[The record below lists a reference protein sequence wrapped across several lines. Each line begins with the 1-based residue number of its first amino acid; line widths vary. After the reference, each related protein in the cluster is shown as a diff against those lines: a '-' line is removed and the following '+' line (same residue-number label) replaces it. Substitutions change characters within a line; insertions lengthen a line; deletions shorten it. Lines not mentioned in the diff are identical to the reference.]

1 MLNQLTADV
10 REMFQE
16 QVTYRELLIQMTKR
30 DLMLRYKQTIMGFG
44 WAVFMPLLNTL
55 IFTVIFTRVAKLD
68 TGGIPY
74 PIFSYTGL
82 MAWNLFASSLR
93 FAVNSLTA
101 NTNLVTKVY
110 FPREIFPFSAV
121 VVSIVDF
128 AVASIILVGMMIYY
142 RIAPG
147 SALLFLPVVLIV
159 HILFTTGVSLLLAM
173 GNLFFRD
180 IKYLFEVVLMLWMFA
195 SSVLYPMDQVGGRL
209 AVLLQFNPMTPIIDA
224 YRSVIL
230 LNQLP
235 PAAPFAAASVLA
247 ALTLGFGWVWFHRTE
262 FRFAESV

>member
-1 MLNQLTADV
+1 MSQLAFDC
-10 REMFQE
+10 REMLTE
-16 QVTYRELLIQMTKR
+16 QIEYRDLLFEMTKR
-30 DLMLRYKQTIMGFG
+30 DLLLRYKQTIMGFG

-55 IFTVIFTRVAKLD
+55 IFTIIFTRVATLD

-93 FAVNSLTA
+93 FAVSSLTA

-121 VVSIVDF
+121 FVSIVDF
-128 AVASIILVGMMIYY
+128 AVASIILVAMMIYY
-142 RIAPG
+142 HVAPG
-147 SALLFLPVVLIV
+147 WALLFLPVVLVV
-159 HILFTTGVSLLLAM
+159 HVMFTAGVSLLLAM

-195 SSVLYPMDQVGGRL
+195 SSVLYPIDQVGGRL
-209 AVLLQFNPMTPIIDA
+209 AVFLQFNPMTPIIDA
-224 YRSVIL
+224 YRSVL
-230 LNQLP
+230 LRNEL
-235 PAAPFAAASVLA
+235 PAAGPFAAAAVLA
-247 ALTLGFGWVWFHRTE
+247 CLTLACGWVWFHRAE

>member
-1 MLNQLTADV
+1 
-10 REMFQE
+10 
-16 QVTYRELLIQMTKR
+16 VTYRELLMQMTRR

-44 WAVFMPLLNTL
+44 WAVFMPLMNTI
-55 IFTVIFTRVAKLD
+55 IFSVIFMRVAPLD
-68 TGGIPY
+68 TGPIPY
-74 PIFSYTGL
+74 PLFSYTGL

-93 FAVNSLTA
+93 FAVSSLTA

-121 VVSIVDF
+121 IVSLVDF
-128 AVASIILVGMMIYY
+128 AVASIILIGMMIYW
-142 RIAPG
+142 RFSPG
-147 SALLFLPVVLIV
+147 TALLFLPVVLLV
-159 HILFTTGVSLLLAM
+159 HVIFTAGVSLLLAM

-195 SSVLYPMDQVGGRL
+195 SSVLYPVSLIGGKL

-224 YRSVIL
+224 YRSVL
-230 LNQLP
+230 LRNEL
-235 PAAPFAAASVLA
+235 PAAGPFAAASVLA
-247 ALTLGFGWVWFHRTE
+247 CLTLACGWVWFHRTE